1 LRELETIMRL
11 GRNRAEV
18 ILKRKREPIYDVLK
32 FFILRV
38 GDTDKI
44 SSPPWEHIPASDA
57 SSDDY
62 TRA

>member
-1 LRELETIMRL
+1 MREFSNYIM
-11 GRNRAEV
+11 V
-18 ILKRKREPIYDVLK
+18 IATKL
-32 FFILRV
+32 
-38 GDTDKI
+38 DTVKI